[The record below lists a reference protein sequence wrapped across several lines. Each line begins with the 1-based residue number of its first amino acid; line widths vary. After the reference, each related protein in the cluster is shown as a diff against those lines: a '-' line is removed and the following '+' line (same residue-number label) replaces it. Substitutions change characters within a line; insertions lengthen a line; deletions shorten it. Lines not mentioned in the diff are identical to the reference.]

1 MTLDFAELASLAAV
15 LTALYALYNSIK
27 TTGANKMKNQN
38 EVDTLKKEVQ
48 VLKDRLAASE
58 ACNTKNDKAIG
69 EMQKD
74 IEWIKEG
81 IKEIKDLLTR
91 KE

>member
-1 MTLDFAELASLAAV
+1 MNPSFADLASLAAV
-15 LTALYALYNSIK
+15 LTAIYALYNSIK
-27 TTGANKMKNQN
+27 KTGATEMKSNTKIEQL
-38 EVDTLKKEVQ
+38 EKEVSD
-48 VLKDRLAASE
+48 LKSRLAASE
-58 ACNTKNDKAIG
+58 SCNTKNDKTIG

-81 IKEIKDLLTR
+81 IKEIKELLTR

>member
-1 MTLDFAELASLAAV
+1 MILDFGDLASIAAV

-38 EVDTLKKEVQ
+38 EIDQLKKEVAD
-48 VLKDRLAASE
+48 LKIELASAV
-58 ACNTKNDKAIG
+58 ACNTKNDKTIG

-74 IEWIKEG
+74 IEWIKKG
-81 IKEIKDLLTR
+81 IDEIKDMLTR
-91 KE
+91 DK

>member
-38 EVDTLKKEVQ
+38 EIDNLQNEVAALKVE
-48 VLKDRLAASE
+48 LAEAM